1 LWAALFSL
9 ILFVRQREGLPAKA
23 SMLDFSAILE
33 NALAMRPDTNIVGG
47 SVRQDFDLD
56 LRLDYTILKA
66 RVGGG
71 KIISYN

>member
-1 LWAALFSL
+1 
-9 ILFVRQREGLPAKA
+9 
-23 SMLDFSAILE
+23 MLDFSAILE

-66 RVGGG
+66 SVGTE
-71 KIISYN
+71 KYVLQLVL